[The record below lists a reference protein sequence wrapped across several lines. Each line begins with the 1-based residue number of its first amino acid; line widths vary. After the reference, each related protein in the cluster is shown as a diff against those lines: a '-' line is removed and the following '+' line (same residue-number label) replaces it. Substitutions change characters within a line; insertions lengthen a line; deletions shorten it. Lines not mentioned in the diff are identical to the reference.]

1 MSDYDDPWGG
11 DSDVGTSDPW
21 NRPFSTQPIDS
32 TNTNDE
38 SNTAARGDRQ
48 AVADLHASIR
58 NRLDP
63 HWSTWTLLGENEAR
77 HLVANEH
84 RRFFTLNRR
93 GQWEETRGRIV
104 GSTNSWVCLERVSS
118 DPSRKV
124 RSSGGAASRSSAEEA
139 GRDTM
144 TPEEEEAVRQAQQQ
158 REANRTD
165 RTLHL
170 EYLDDQGEPVPDI
183 RYTVSLNGTEHT
195 GRLND
200 NGQATLEN
208 LPAGEAS
215 ILYEADQSR
224 LPELRQELKS
234 LLDNIIRERSDRKD
248 MMNDLLAE
256 SGYVE
261 QGLILTGAFMVSL
274 WDSARELASDTADL
288 VTGAADGI
296 TAASAALY
304 DKLADGYSLDE
315 LEGDFAYVVTEAGHA
330 WDQAEK
336 AYTVLKWL
344 ATDDETWSML
354 VDFPKRFFDSMST
367 VEKVEA
373 LGALAFDILFA
384 IALAVA
390 TALTAGAAA
399 AVAGSAAAIKYSRYF
414 SDCIGTLRRIYHV
427 LPTGLIE
434 KRYKRVQL
442 QRREQDHTGRS
453 DDPQENLN
461 KPAEDNTNSES
472 KTENDQTT
480 QCEAKSKTCGDPIN
494 MLTGEELFS
503 HVDFELGGPLPLVW
517 KRLYRSTASGR
528 RGDLGYGWSHPFDQ
542 SLDLKDG
549 QLVHRDAEGA
559 FITFPLPDDGRR
571 VRNQWGT
578 VISRYGD
585 YISLRQDGVIHH
597 FAPDPHHPDRWR
609 LSHLG
614 TTDRK
619 HRWEL
624 RYDDTDAGQGRLTRA
639 TASWG
644 ALLNF
649 HSGTHGWHRI
659 TGRSGPQVPE
669 RTLAHYRIDRH
680 GDLIAA
686 RNQSG
691 QLEQYRYDHHLFRLR
706 QTATGLRFRFEWDA
720 TTPDARCT
728 RQYEEGGHYDY
739 RFQWDPENR
748 TSTATDG
755 RGYAETFVFDAD
767 GNLIEQTRP
776 DGTVERWEY
785 DSHSRLRAHTDPLG
799 HTTRFDYDRRD
810 RLVKRTDALGNTVR
824 LHYWNDSPQP
834 SQIIDPLGQRTH
846 YDYNPDGQ
854 LTAVRHPDGTEE
866 RWTYHGDR
874 LIGHQDRQQRV
885 HRYHWHDTLGTL
897 SRYECLTERD
907 DEPGTLTTLADITFE
922 YDDQGRLHTQTD
934 QHGRQQ
940 HFQYDDHGRLT
951 TQLDEHNRAW
961 RFDYDRAGRLV
972 SQTDPSGRT
981 TQLRYGAFAQPEAR
995 VLPNGTEIRY
1005 EYDAER
1011 NLTAVINGNGRAH
1024 RFEYDGCE
1032 RLVKEVGV
1040 DGRTTE
1046 YAYNDAGHLTELH
1059 EGPISATFERNALG
1073 QLIRERYHHAERA
1086 EANTWAE
1093 YRYDELGRLT
1103 KARNEHAE
1111 QNLTY
1116 DAAGRLQDDEIEQI
1130 FPGWMNRVR
1139 PYRHR
1144 QQYHYNAHGQLRT
1157 VDHSATVAR
1166 PPNQKWPTLH
1176 HDFRQPGWRQHYDW
1190 NPDGTLK
1197 RFGVNLPGDAGYSN
1211 GQPTST
1217 PVLEQRFNDL
1227 GLLTE
1232 RREGAHTS
1240 HWDYDPEQ
1248 RLQRYRRLAQQD
1260 PDRPVQERSYGYDDA
1275 GRINRIHDRR
1285 HGERHYHYD
1294 ALDQLTRTDIRHPDQ
1309 DKAERQIHNVDAA
1322 GNHLPDGLDHLLD
1335 NRLPFHGDRHF
1346 DYDEHGNLV
1355 RIRRGTGKKL
1365 EQRLS
1370 YNAKHQL
1377 IRIEDYKDGDLQQR
1391 LTFRYDAL
1399 GRRIDKAVQ
1408 GWVTPE
1414 PETPENRNGNTN
1426 RTTPK
1431 TTPAENP
1438 EFKLRYREA
1447 YVWQGHTLIQVR
1459 HIGTDFMP
1467 KNNRVYFYEPG
1478 THVPVALWDQKLG
1491 LHQIDTDHA
1500 GTPKAM
1506 YSHETGEEVW
1516 STDHE
1521 TYGRARNTYCV
1532 VDHPVTAMPFDV
1544 GLRLQGQYEDVE
1556 TGLYQNC
1563 HRYYDPRA
1571 GRYLTQD
1578 PIGLQG
1584 GSNLYRYCPNPIDWI
1599 DPLGLSCKEL
1609 VKINNAVAE
1618 VLQSEMSFIRSLDPN
1633 AQIGVRGSLARGTKG
1648 QGKNFAPFDPND
1660 YDVDAFIVS
1669 DELSAFFPSSKRLRD
1684 ARRNASLEELGMK
1697 DAMDRIESKLRSHPD
1712 LQGIREDELFS
1723 FRIMTHGESSNYIF
1737 NDQDPQY
1744 FIIAPGNN

>member
-1 MSDYDDPWGG
+1 M
-11 DSDVGTSDPW
+11 
-21 NRPFSTQPIDS
+21 
-32 TNTNDE
+32 
-38 SNTAARGDRQ
+38 AAD
-48 AVADLHASIR
+48 IR

-63 HWSTWTLLGENEAR
+63 HWSTWTLLSEDEAR
-77 HLVANEH
+77 YLAANEH
-84 RRFFTLNRR
+84 RRFFTRNRR
-93 GQWEETRGRIV
+93 GEWQETRGRVV
-104 GSTNSWVCLERVSS
+104 GSTDPWVCLERVSTDS
-118 DPSRKV
+118 SRKV
-124 RSSGGAASRSSAEEA
+124 RSSGGTATARSTAEEA
-139 GRDTM
+139 GRDAM
-144 TPEEEEAVRQAQQQ
+144 TPEEAEAVRQYQEQ
-158 REANRTD
+158 REGTRTD
-165 RTLHL
+165 HTLRL

-183 RYTVSLNGTEHT
+183 RYTVSLNGTDYT

-200 NGQATLEN
+200 NGRATLSN

-215 ILYEADQSR
+215 IVYEADQSR

-234 LLDNIIRERSDRKD
+234 LLDNIIDERSDRKD

-261 QGLILTGAFMVSL
+261 QGLILTGAFMVSF
-274 WDSARELASDTADL
+274 WDSAKELASDTADL
-288 VTGAADGI
+288 VTGAADGL

-304 DKLADGYSLDE
+304 EKLADGYSLDE
-315 LEGDFAYVVTEAGHA
+315 LEDDFAYVVSEAGHA

-414 SDCIGTLRRIYHV
+414 TETIGTLRSIYRM

-434 KRYKRVQL
+434 KRYKQVRV
-442 QRREQDHTGRS
+442 RRSEQDHTGRS
-453 DDPQENLN
+453 DEPQENLN
-461 KPAEDNTNSES
+461 QTSEDTTNSDS

-480 QCEAKSKTCGDPIN
+480 QCEARSTCRNDPIN

-528 RGDLGYGWSHPFDQ
+528 RSDLGHGWSHPFDQ
-542 SLDLKDG
+542 SMALKDG

-559 FITFPLPDDGRR
+559 YITFPLPEDGKR

-578 VISRYGD
+578 VLSRYGD
-585 YISLRQDGVIHH
+585 YISLRQDGVVLN
-597 FAPDPHHPDRWR
+597 FEPDPHQPDQWR
-609 LSHLG
+609 LSHLS

-624 RYDDTDAGQGRLTRA
+624 RYTDTHPGQGVLTQA

-644 ALLNF
+644 ALLRF
-649 HSGTHGWHRI
+649 EHGKHGWHRI
-659 TGRSGPQVPE
+659 TGRASPHLPVT
-669 RTLAHYRIDRH
+669 TLAHYRIDRH

-686 RNQSG
+686 RDQSG
-691 QLEQYRYDHHLFRLR
+691 QQEQYRYAHHLFQLR
-706 QTATGLRFRFEWDA
+706 QTATGLHFGFEWDA

-739 RFQWDPENR
+739 RFQWTPENR

-755 RGYAETFVFDAD
+755 RGFEETFVFDAE

-776 DGTVERWEY
+776 DGTVERWEF

-799 HTTRFDYDRRD
+799 NTTRFDYDRRD
-810 RLVKRTDALGNTVR
+810 RLVKRTDALGHTVR

-846 YDYNPDGQ
+846 YDYTPDGQ

-866 RWTYHGDR
+866 RWTHHGDR
-874 LIGHQDRQQRV
+874 LIGHQDRQGRQ

-940 HFQYDDHGRLT
+940 HFQYDDHGRLI

-972 SQTDPSGRT
+972 RQTDPSGRT
-981 TQLRYGAFAQPEAR
+981 TELRYGVFAQPEAR

-1011 NLTAVINGNGRAH
+1011 NLTAVINGNGQAH
-1024 RFEYDGCE
+1024 RFDYDGCE
-1032 RLVKEVGV
+1032 RLIKEVGV

-1046 YAYNDAGHLTELH
+1046 YAYNDAGHLTDLH
-1059 EGPISATFERNALG
+1059 EGPIHATFDRNALG
-1073 QLIRERYHHAERA
+1073 QLIREQYQHAERA

-1093 YRYDELGRLT
+1093 YQYDELGRLT

-1116 DAAGRLQDDEIEQI
+1116 DAAGRLQEDEIEQI
-1130 FPGWMNRVR
+1130 FPGWMNQAR
-1139 PYRHR
+1139 PYRHW
-1144 QQYHYNAHGQLRT
+1144 QHYHYNERGQLHS
-1157 VDHSATVAR
+1157 VAHSALVAR
-1166 PPNQKWPTLH
+1166 PPNQKWPSLH

-1190 NPDGTLK
+1190 HTDGTLK
-1197 RFGVNLPGDAGYSN
+1197 RIGVNLPGDPAYAD
-1211 GQPTST
+1211 T
-1217 PVLEQRFNDL
+1217 PILEQRFNDL

-1240 HWDYDPEQ
+1240 HWEYDPEQ
-1248 RLQRYRRLAQQD
+1248 RLQRYRRLAQND
-1260 PDRPVQERSYGYDDA
+1260 PDRPVQERAYGYDEA
-1275 GRINRIHDRR
+1275 GRINRIHDKR
-1285 HGERHYHYD
+1285 HGERRYHYD

-1309 DKAERQIHNVDAA
+1309 DKAHTQLHNVDAA
-1322 GNHLPDGLDHLLD
+1322 GNQLPDGLDRLLD

-1355 RIRRGTGKKL
+1355 HIRRGTGQKL

-1377 IRIEDYKDGDLQQR
+1377 IRIEDYKDGELQQR

-1408 GWVTPE
+1408 GWVTPDTKQDKNADE
-1414 PETPENRNGNTN
+1414 
-1426 RTTPK
+1426 
-1431 TTPAENP
+1431 A

-1459 HIGTDFMP
+1459 HIGTNFMP

-1491 LHQIDTDHA
+1491 LHQIDTDHT

-1506 YSHETGEEVW
+1506 YCHETGEEVW
-1516 STDHE
+1516 CTDHH
-1521 TYGRARNTYCV
+1521 TYGETRDSEAAMI
-1532 VDHPVTAMPFDV
+1532 HPVTGYSFEP
-1544 GLRLQGQYEDVE
+1544 GLRQQGQYEDIE

-1563 HRYYDPRA
+1563 YRFYDPGS
-1571 GRYLTQD
+1571 GRYVSQD
-1578 PIGLQG
+1578 PIGLMG
-1584 GSNLYRYCPNPIDWI
+1584 GLNVYQYCPNPVNYV
-1599 DPLGLSCKEL
+1599 DPLGLSTKECDKDEAARSGIPNISDIGKRISNKQL
-1609 VKINNAVAE
+1609 RHIKDRQEWINRGQGGYLNSMEDAQSVLTAAHNGEAE
-1618 VLQSEMSFIRSLDPN
+1618 FLGSN
-1633 AQIGVRGSLARGTKG
+1633 AQGFPVIRYNDITGYNNNPGAGYSDQPTNVFVIKGTAKPSIVPT
-1648 QGKNFAPFDPND
+1648 NPNW
-1660 YDVDAFIVS
+1660 S
-1669 DELSAFFPSSKRLRD
+1669 P
-1684 ARRNASLEELGMK
+1684 N
-1697 DAMDRIESKLRSHPD
+1697 
-1712 LQGIREDELFS
+1712 
-1723 FRIMTHGESSNYIF
+1723 
-1737 NDQDPQY
+1737 
-1744 FIIAPGNN
+1744 